1 MQSMAQLMRTIAAL
15 KSDYSLMV
23 NNECINAALVD
34 DGQSS
39 SFCVFVGAGLSVM
52 NNVL

>member
-1 MQSMAQLMRTIAAL
+1 MNYMAQLTRMIAAL

-34 DGQSS
+34 EGQNS
-39 SFCVFVGAGLSVM
+39 SFCVVGAGLSVM

>member
-1 MQSMAQLMRTIAAL
+1 MQSMAQLMREIAAL

-23 NNECINAALVD
+23 NNECIHAALVD

-39 SFCVFVGAGLSVM
+39 SFCVVGAGLSVM